1 MYAVFKKKGNNIK
14 IYIFTNKRCI
24 LVVGGLLYVCHERCF
39 IAEIKILKTDALCNF
54 IIIYFAYM

>member
-1 MYAVFKKKGNNIK
+1 
-14 IYIFTNKRCI
+14 
-24 LVVGGLLYVCHERCF
+24 VVGGLLYVCHERCF